1 MSSLEAVFSESA
13 AGTLAYAMA
22 ASGKDH
28 TLASAIG
35 VICSPEEEP
44 LSPVE
49 QEALLHRE
57 KARQQALWKKAIPLA
72 GDRQNICPLSLV
84 LTLGEIDEE
93 EIGPKRQKV
102 LSRLMDIFPQG
113 KEAAEALTLQNQKS
127 LCALEEGA
135 KSGQPIR
142 VWVSQNPEELCT
154 FHWLMGR
161 LEPFSPQV
169 DVVWLPPLLPGEEQ
183 PFIPTG
189 WGEVPPWL
197 WGALS
202 QKTEALDPW
211 QVAAFSR
218 KWKALKIENAPLRG
232 VIAGQIF
239 SLPEDF
245 YDSFLRQELLK
256 LPEQF
261 PEAVLI
267 GRLLGQY
274 PIGMGDAFWAL
285 RLEEWIA
292 QGRLEPLTAPEE
304 GSPLYHRMLIKK
316 NRAAD
321 GSALRLSKN
330 LYNEKGRP
338 PYPYQSA
345 KSRDLCVA
353 FCTSQGR
360 GAPLVRWP
368 DGHTFFAFLRTT
380 GPARERSM
388 GAAARR
394 QRGSAVWERRHSAS
408 PLQKLEKVA

>member
-1 MSSLEAVFSESA
+1 MSHLEAVFSESA

-44 LSPVE
+44 LSPGE

-72 GDRQNICPLSLV
+72 GDRQNICPLSLA

-93 EIGPKRQKV
+93 GIGPKRQKI

-113 KEAAEALTLQNQKS
+113 KEAAEELTLQNQKS

-135 KSGQPIR
+135 KSGQSIR
-142 VWVSQNPEELCT
+142 VWVSQNPEELCA
-154 FHWLMGR
+154 FHWLMER

-189 WGEVPPWL
+189 WDEVPPWL

-211 QVAAFSR
+211 QAAAFSR
-218 KWKALKIENAPLRG
+218 KWKALKRENAPLRG

-245 YDSFLRQELLK
+245 YDGFLRQELLK

-274 PIGMGDAFWAL
+274 PVGMEDAFWAL

-304 GSPLYHRMLIKK
+304 GSPLYHRILAKK
-316 NRAAD
+316 A
-321 GSALRLSKN
+321 
-330 LYNEKGRP
+330 
-338 PYPYQSA
+338 QS
-345 KSRDLCVA
+345 L
-353 FCTSQGR
+353 
-360 GAPLVRWP
+360 
-368 DGHTFFAFLRTT
+368 
-380 GPARERSM
+380 
-388 GAAARR
+388 
-394 QRGSAVWERRHSAS
+394 
-408 PLQKLEKVA
+408 